1 MSKGVKFFL
10 LILLVLI
17 TAGSIVAYQKWNKP
31 TRDVAN
37 EKGILLTAP
46 QLVTD
51 YQASEESANTKYL
64 DKPLEVTGKIAE
76 VKQNQ
81 AGQTTILLSSND
93 PFVGVFCTLKN
104 SVGNLTPGSPV
115 TVKGV
120 CHGMLSDV
128 RIGEAILVP

>member
-1 MSKGVKFFL
+1 MSKGVKIFL
-10 LILLVLI
+10 FILLVI
-17 TAGSIVAYQKWNKP
+17 IAAGSIVAYQKWNKP

-46 QLVTD
+46 QLVTE
-51 YQASEESANTKYL
+51 YQASEESANL
-64 DKPLEVTGKIAE
+64 DKPIEVTGKIAE

-81 AGQTTILLSSND
+81 AGQTTILLSSDD
-93 PFVGVFCTLKN
+93 PFAGVFCTLKD

-115 TVKGV
+115 TIKGV